1 MKSIR
6 TLFVAA
12 ALAGVSAL
20 SFAGTDA
27 TVEQATTAT
36 PHELQFAPSA
46 KRRNDRYSPAVCG
59 WRYKGRP
66 VWTC

>member
-6 TLFVAA
+6 AFFVAA

-20 SFAGTDA
+20 SFAATDA
-27 TVEQATTAT
+27 TVEQATTAA

-46 KRRNDRYSPAVCG
+46 KRKHDRAFPTVCG
-59 WRYKGRP
+59 YRYKGRL
-66 VWTC
+66 VWNC